1 MEMVSPHHNDDDLS
15 KDSHDLS
22 ISEVN
27 WDGHEIVSPAASS
40 TTTREFEVKA
50 DEPGP
55 SAPASSSSYTYN
67 TPSVRESKAMR
78 LKRQISRS
86 LSFLQIPGDAATTSH
101 PQGDFSSNHESKKV
115 DFSSNHE
122 SKKVCCFNVVK
133 KRDVI
138 ALCVTTSTTILMGS
152 IILGCVL
159 DNQYFER
166 VGDFYSWALPCWS
179 LISVVALIVRFG

>member
-55 SAPASSSSYTYN
+55 ASAPASSSSYTYN

-115 DFSSNHE
+115 
-122 SKKVCCFNVVK
+122 CCFHVDK